1 VIGTRTRCEHAR
13 RDGKSW
19 RAELVDAAGRRSQIR
34 ARALVNAA
42 GPWVSSFL
50 AEALGVNS
58 AKRVR
63 LIKGSHIVVPRLYQ
77 GDHPYILQNDDKRI
91 VFVIPFEGEFSL
103 IGTTDVPYKGDPAAA
118 AIDADETAYLCRVV
132 NRYFK
137 REIAPADVV
146 WSYAGVRPLY
156 DDASGN
162 ASAVTRDYVFD
173 LDADADRA
181 PLLSIF
187 GGKITTYRKLA
198 EHALEK
204 LQPVMGFAK
213 GPWTAGATLPGGDMP
228 RADFAAY
235 LAAARRE
242 HPWVP
247 EALLRRWARAYGT
260 RLAAITSGAS
270 RLEDLGADLGGG
282 LYEAEVGYLVDHE
295 WARTAEDILW
305 RRSRLGLH
313 VGDDTVANLE
323 EMLDAADAPSR
334 PVAVSG

>member
-1 VIGTRTRCEHAR
+1 V
-13 RDGKSW
+13 
-19 RAELVDAAGRRSQIR
+19 R

-50 AEALGVNS
+50 RGALGVNS

-63 LIKGSHIVVPRLYQ
+63 LIKGSHIVVPRLYA
-77 GDHPYILQNDDKRI
+77 GEHPYILQNDDQRI

-103 IGTTDVPYKGDPAAA
+103 IGTTDVPYEGDPAAP
-118 AIDADETAYLCRVV
+118 AIGPDETEYLCRVV
-132 NRYFK
+132 NRYFE
-137 REIAPADVV
+137 RTTAPADVV

-173 LDADADRA
+173 LDAGPDRP

-198 EHALEK
+198 EHALAK
-204 LQPVMGFAK
+204 LQPLMGFTRGA
-213 GPWTAGATLPGGDMP
+213 WTAGATLPGGDMP
-228 RADFAAY
+228 DADFGRF
-235 LAAARRE
+235 LAAARRD

-247 EALLRRWARAYGT
+247 DRLLRRWARAYGT
-260 RLAAITSGAS
+260 RLAAIAGSGS
-270 RLEDLGADLGGG
+270 RLEDLGRDLGGG
-282 LYEAEVGYLVDHE
+282 LYEAEVRYLAEHE
-295 WARTAEDILW
+295 WARTADDVLW

-313 VGDDTVANLE
+313 VARDTVARLE
-323 EMLDAADAPSR
+323 EILGDSAALARAEPAHR
-334 PVAVSG
+334 